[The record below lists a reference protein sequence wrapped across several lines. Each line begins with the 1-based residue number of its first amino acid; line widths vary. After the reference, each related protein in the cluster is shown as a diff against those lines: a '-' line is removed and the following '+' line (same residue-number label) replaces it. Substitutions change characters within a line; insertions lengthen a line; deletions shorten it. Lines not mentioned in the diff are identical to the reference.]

1 MDNIIPAPSEEN
13 LKMNIVPS
21 SSELNLDTSIKG
33 IIEKKDEDVLFG
45 LTLKQVIEYLFLIF
59 LIFVVLLTF
68 SLIIPS

>member
-1 MDNIIPAPSEEN
+1 
-13 LKMNIVPS
+13 
-21 SSELNLDTSIKG
+21 LDTSIKG